1 MREQLTRFFILCD
14 QRTFSYHDTMQ
25 LAASRLIINCY
36 FVKIA
41 AVILSVINRNTGET
55 LAFMKLQE
63 KLQSNEKQEFSWV
76 WRKSNCTFV

>member
-1 MREQLTRFFILCD
+1 MILNWVAFLFYVTSAQL
-14 QRTFSYHDTMQ
+14 YHDMMY
-25 LAASRLIINCY
+25 LAASNTIRLIINCY

-76 WRKSNCTFV
+76 

>member
-41 AVILSVINRNTGET
+41 AVILSVINSNTGET
-55 LAFMKLQE
+55 LAFLKWQE

-76 WRKSNCTFV
+76 

>member
-1 MREQLTRFFILCD
+1 
-14 QRTFSYHDTMQ
+14 MQ

-76 WRKSNCTFV
+76 

>member
-1 MREQLTRFFILCD
+1 MRELDFELTRFFVLCE
-14 QRTFSYHDTMQ
+14 QRTASNCDMMQ
-25 LAASRLIINCY
+25 LAAGSLIINCY

-41 AVILSVINRNTGET
+41 AVTLSVINRNTGET

-76 WRKSNCTFV
+76 

>member
-1 MREQLTRFFILCD
+1 MRELDFELTRFFVLCD
-14 QRTFSYHDTMQ
+14 QRTASNYDMMQ
-25 LAASRLIINCY
+25 LAAGSLIINCY

-41 AVILSVINRNTGET
+41 AVTLSVINRNTGET

-76 WRKSNCTFV
+76 

>member
-1 MREQLTRFFILCD
+1 MREQLTHFFILCD

-76 WRKSNCTFV
+76 

>member
-1 MREQLTRFFILCD
+1 MME
-14 QRTFSYHDTMQ
+14 
-25 LAASRLIINCY
+25 LAASNTIRLIINCY

-76 WRKSNCTFV
+76 

>member
-14 QRTFSYHDTMQ
+14 QRTFSYHDTIQ

-41 AVILSVINRNTGET
+41 AVILSVINGNTG
-55 LAFMKLQE
+55 
-63 KLQSNEKQEFSWV
+63 FSEMAGKT
-76 WRKSNCTFV
+76 RIQLGLTELYLYLRC

>member
-1 MREQLTRFFILCD
+1 MRELDFELTRFFVLCD
-14 QRTFSYHDTMQ
+14 QCTASNHDMMQ
-25 LAASRLIINCY
+25 LAAGSLIINCY

-76 WRKSNCTFV
+76 